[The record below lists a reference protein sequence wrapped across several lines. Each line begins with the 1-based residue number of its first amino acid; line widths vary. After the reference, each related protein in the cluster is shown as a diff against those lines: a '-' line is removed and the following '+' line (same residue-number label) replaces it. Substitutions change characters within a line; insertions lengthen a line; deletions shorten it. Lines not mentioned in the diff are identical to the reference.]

1 MPVRAAA
8 AALIIFIAVFVNLH
22 LSVTWDMPREDIAK
36 GRPSLFVESVHVI
49 NSADK
54 ADSLSFVPQVLQG
67 GHERQGHRGPSEP
80 PIIRRLFIAI
90 VGLLLCFLGCSYGL
104 DYEGMFKRAAIVGG
118 GIIAGFVGMALWWAI
133 QFPATWEWPL

>member
-1 MPVRAAA
+1 MSRDLFQPGVLNKNISSQLPFGGILGVAHELSGGVRQNASIRDQA
-8 AALIIFIAVFVNLH
+8 
-22 LSVTWDMPREDIAK
+22 S
-36 GRPSLFVESVHVI
+36 
-49 NSADK
+49 
-54 ADSLSFVPQVLQG
+54 